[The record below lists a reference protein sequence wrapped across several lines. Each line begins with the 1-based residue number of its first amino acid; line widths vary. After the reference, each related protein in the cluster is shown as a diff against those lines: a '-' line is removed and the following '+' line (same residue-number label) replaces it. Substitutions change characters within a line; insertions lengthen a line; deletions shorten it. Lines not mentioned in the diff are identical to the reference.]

1 MNPQED
7 EQLAVMTDFT
17 KQLLSTDQTGH
28 DMTHIQRVLNMTKH
42 ILTTEPTADAFVA
55 QAAALLHDTY
65 DDKLF
70 NDVDQAKARVANKLT
85 TIGVSDEK
93 QLEIF
98 KIIDNM
104 SWSKQ
109 RFGKPEPL
117 SLAGQIVQDAD
128 RLDAIGAIAIARVIQ
143 YGVAHGHELYNP
155 DIKPRQAKTKAEY
168 RQADGETIMNHFYE
182 KLFLLKDYLNTNE
195 GKRIGEKRDQLMH
208 DFVTQFELEWQQ
220 KDY

>member
-42 ILTTEPTADAFVA
+42 ILMTEPTADAFVA

-65 DDKLF
+65 DDKLLD
-70 NDVDQAKARVANKLT
+70 DVDQAKARVANKLT
-85 TIGVSDEK
+85 TIGVSEEK

-104 SWSKQ
+104 SWSMQ

>member
-1 MNPQED
+1 MNSQED

-17 KQLLSTDQTGH
+17 NQLLSADRTGH

-143 YGVAHGHELYNP
+143 YGVAMAMNCIIQISNQDRRRQKLNIGRQMV
-155 DIKPRQAKTKAEY
+155 KP
-168 RQADGETIMNHFYE
+168 
-182 KLFLLKDYLNTNE
+182 L
-195 GKRIGEKRDQLMH
+195 
-208 DFVTQFELEWQQ
+208 
-220 KDY
+220 

>member
-1 MNPQED
+1 M
-7 EQLAVMTDFT
+7 
-17 KQLLSTDQTGH
+17 
-28 DMTHIQRVLNMTKH
+28 
-42 ILTTEPTADAFVA
+42 
-55 QAAALLHDTY
+55 
-65 DDKLF
+65 
-70 NDVDQAKARVANKLT
+70 
-85 TIGVSDEK
+85 
-93 QLEIF
+93 
-98 KIIDNM
+98 
-104 SWSKQ
+104 
-109 RFGKPEPL
+109 
-117 SLAGQIVQDAD
+117 
-128 RLDAIGAIAIARVIQ
+128 DAIGAIAIARVIQ